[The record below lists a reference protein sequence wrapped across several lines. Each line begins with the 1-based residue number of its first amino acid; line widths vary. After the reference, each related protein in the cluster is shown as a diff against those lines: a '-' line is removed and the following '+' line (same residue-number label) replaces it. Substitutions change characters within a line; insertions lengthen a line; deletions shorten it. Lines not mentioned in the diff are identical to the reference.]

1 MVYSDLIA
9 SLENSIESKLTIS
22 RENSEYYEMQNQ
34 QKIVKRKEEHSYAE
48 SFPELLKRGGT
59 TKANSGG
66 GGSGSTDI
74 KSPDPT
80 QRTGSFR
87 DKSRFLFTR
96 AKAADSSGSLLAEV
110 TNEAASA
117 TTTTSSLIGGATSPI
132 RGVSPV
138 GSGAGVETR
147 ANEDKSIIKLDDNF
161 LDKPTGSKRDESDE
175 QLTES
180 QNNESIFTPSVP
192 DSKSVETSV
201 APVPSSKED
210 PPLPNS
216 SSSTASLSSKPLKL
230 TPILRVTTNS
240 PPENDQAKTVQNSRE
255 SGYLN
260 FDTIP
265 LSPMAS
271 NAGVESSQATDI
283 SIVSQEKTKGVSKE
297 DPLGEE
303 VTSPS
308 QMKTQQYSSTEDC
321 TTDRRPEFRYHFASI
336 SYASAHQTYAHLAA
350 LASLRRG
357 SQSSSLAPSPI
368 QTGQTTGI

>member
-22 RENSEYYEMQNQ
+22 RENSEYYEMQNVFQ
-34 QKIVKRKEEHSYAE
+34 TR
-48 SFPELLKRGGT
+48 
-59 TKANSGG
+59 
-66 GGSGSTDI
+66 
-74 KSPDPT
+74 
-80 QRTGSFR
+80 SFR

-192 DSKSVETSV
+192 DSKSVETSNGQ
-201 APVPSSKED
+201 PTIPEH
-210 PPLPNS
+210 LPTQES
-216 SSSTASLSSKPLKL
+216 EL

-321 TTDRRPEFRYHFASI
+321 TTDRRPEFS
-336 SYASAHQTYAHLAA
+336 
-350 LASLRRG
+350 
-357 SQSSSLAPSPI
+357 
-368 QTGQTTGI
+368 TTFS

>member
-22 RENSEYYEMQNQ
+22 RENSEYYEMQN
-34 QKIVKRKEEHSYAE
+34 KIVKRKEEHSYAE

-66 GGSGSTDI
+66 GGSG
-74 KSPDPT
+74 
-80 QRTGSFR
+80 RSFR

-180 QNNESIFTPSVP
+180 QNNESIFTPSNGQP
-192 DSKSVETSV
+192 TIPEH
-201 APVPSSKED
+201 
-210 PPLPNS
+210 LPTQES
-216 SSSTASLSSKPLKL
+216 EL

-321 TTDRRPEFRYHFASI
+321 TTDRRPEFS
-336 SYASAHQTYAHLAA
+336 
-350 LASLRRG
+350 
-357 SQSSSLAPSPI
+357 
-368 QTGQTTGI
+368 TTFS

>member
-22 RENSEYYEMQNQ
+22 RENSEYYEMQN
-34 QKIVKRKEEHSYAE
+34 KIVKRKEEHSYAE

-66 GGSGSTDI
+66 GGSG
-74 KSPDPT
+74 
-80 QRTGSFR
+80 RSFR

-230 TPILRVTTNS
+230 TRSHSSIITTTTSSPVQNGQPTIPEHLPTQESELTPILRVTTNS

-321 TTDRRPEFRYHFASI
+321 TTDRRPEFS
-336 SYASAHQTYAHLAA
+336 
-350 LASLRRG
+350 
-357 SQSSSLAPSPI
+357 
-368 QTGQTTGI
+368 TTFS

>member
-22 RENSEYYEMQNQ
+22 RENSEYYEMQNVFQ
-34 QKIVKRKEEHSYAE
+34 TR
-48 SFPELLKRGGT
+48 
-59 TKANSGG
+59 
-66 GGSGSTDI
+66 
-74 KSPDPT
+74 
-80 QRTGSFR
+80 SFR

-147 ANEDKSIIKLDDNF
+147 ANEDKSIIKLDDDF

-192 DSKSVETSV
+192 DSKSVETSNGQ
-201 APVPSSKED
+201 PTIPEH
-210 PPLPNS
+210 LPTQES
-216 SSSTASLSSKPLKL
+216 EL

-321 TTDRRPEFRYHFASI
+321 TTDRRPEFS
-336 SYASAHQTYAHLAA
+336 
-350 LASLRRG
+350 
-357 SQSSSLAPSPI
+357 
-368 QTGQTTGI
+368 TTFS